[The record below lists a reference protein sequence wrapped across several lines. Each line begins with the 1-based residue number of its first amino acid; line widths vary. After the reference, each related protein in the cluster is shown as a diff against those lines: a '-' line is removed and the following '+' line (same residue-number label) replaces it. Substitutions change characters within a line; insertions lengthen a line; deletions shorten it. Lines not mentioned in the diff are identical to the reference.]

1 MFQGEK
7 AASFSIRVEEPFIF
21 CLILKNPVGWDWLTS
36 YEVVQERM
44 TWCTLRLESE
54 RLTGAKLEG
63 EGKEGRVV
71 LYSVNGID
79 EVEVAE
85 EAEKRYGKWK
95 WEAFAYVLNALHLVE
110 FLL

>member
-7 AASFSIRVEEPFIF
+7 AENFSIRVEEPSNFYLTIKK
-21 CLILKNPVGWDWLTS
+21 LAGWNWSTP

-44 TWCTLRLESE
+44 AWCTLRLESE
-54 RLTGAKLEG
+54 RLTGVKLEG

-95 WEAFAYVLNALHLVE
+95 WRAFAYVLNALPLVE